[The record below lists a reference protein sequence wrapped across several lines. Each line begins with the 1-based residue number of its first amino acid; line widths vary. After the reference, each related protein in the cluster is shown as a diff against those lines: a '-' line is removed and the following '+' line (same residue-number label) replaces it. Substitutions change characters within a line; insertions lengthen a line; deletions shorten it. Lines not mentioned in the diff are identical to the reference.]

1 MQPTETLLLTAL
13 ARQGVLP
20 EDTLAKISQAADLR
34 NLPVATLLVYEYHV
48 PRALLLNLLAEIY
61 GCPALEYDER
71 LPIPPEFLPKL
82 AAATLLHE
90 GWFPVIR
97 DQDGSVIIAAV
108 NPSSPSLAA
117 SVEQTLGCTTFS
129 CLITLPED
137 VQWFVQDYLHAPP
150 GVLIGTER
158 TGLAF
163 WRNTMAQWRTL
174 LACYRTDMAKG
185 RTALAFGRFGL
196 TLVTVAMTLLRL
208 EQPHLPKPAAF
219 LLLGCGLLCNG
230 LGLAVYLQ
238 VRRSQLRPPGS
249 QTIMEVTAATIS
261 FLEQYHFPDELKS
274 SLPPASTGTTMLARL
289 NNLLADY
296 STIIFP
302 APLSRERTHLARERN
317 VLAAQRTVAAC
328 YRTIYARARTGLA
341 FTRTGVSFFSFGA
354 GLAVYF
360 KFGLHPVFD
369 IFDIFLMVAG
379 LLMII
384 DGLLWYLPVR
394 KEQAELPRSR
404 SGALAGWDEEEA

>member
-1 MQPTETLLLTAL
+1 MQLNNPLLAAL
-13 ARQGVLP
+13 ACQGVLP
-20 EDTLAKISQAADLR
+20 ETTLAEIGQAAALR
-34 NLPVATLLVYEYHV
+34 GLPPATLLVYEYNV
-48 PRALLLNLLAEIY
+48 PRSTLLEALAAIY
-61 GCPALEYDER
+61 SCPPIEYDER
-71 LPIPPEFLPKL
+71 LPIPPEFLPQL
-82 AAATLLHE
+82 SSATLLRE

-97 DQDGSVIIAAV
+97 DQDGSVVIAAV
-108 NPSSPSLAA
+108 NPSAPSLAA
-117 SVEQTLGCTTFS
+117 SVEQTLRTNAFTCMV
-129 CLITLPED
+129 TLPED

-158 TGLAF
+158 TGLAY

-196 TLVTVAMTLLRL
+196 TLITVAMTLLRL
-208 EQPHLPKPAAF
+208 EQPRITTPAAV
-219 LLLGCGLLCNG
+219 LLIGVGLLCNG

-238 VRRSQLRPPGS
+238 VRRSRLRPPGS

-261 FLEQYHFPDELKS
+261 FLEQYHFPDELNAT
-274 SLPPASTGTTMLARL
+274 LPPTQTGATMLARL
-289 NNLLADY
+289 SDLLADY
-296 STIIFP
+296 STILFP
-302 APLSRERTHLARERN
+302 APPSRERTHLARERN

-404 SGALAGWDEEEA
+404 SGALAGWEDA

>member
-1 MQPTETLLLTAL
+1 MQPTDTLLLSAL
-13 ARQGVLP
+13 ANKGVLP
-20 EDTLAKISQAADLR
+20 EHTLAEIGQASQLR
-34 NLPVATLLVYEYHV
+34 GLPVATLLVYEYNL
-48 PRALLLNLLAEIY
+48 PRSLLLATLAEIH
-61 GCPALEYDER
+61 GCPAIEYDER
-71 LPIPPEFLPKL
+71 LPIPPDFLPQL
-82 AAATLLHE
+82 SAETLLRE
-90 GWFPVIR
+90 GWFPVIL
-97 DQDGSVIIAAV
+97 DQDGSVTIAAV
-108 NPSSPSLAA
+108 NPASPSLAA
-117 SVEQTLGCTTFS
+117 SVKQQLVGTSTIA
-129 CLITLPED
+129 CLVTLPED

-150 GVLIGTER
+150 GLLIGTER
-158 TGLAF
+158 TGLAY

-208 EQPHLPKPAAF
+208 EQPRLPVPAAC
-219 LLLGCGLLCNG
+219 LLLGIGLLCNG
-230 LGLAVYLQ
+230 LGLAVYLH
-238 VRRSQLRPPGS
+238 VRRSRLRPPGS

-261 FLEQYHFPDELKS
+261 FLEQYHFPDELKTAAA
-274 SLPPASTGTTMLARL
+274 PAKTGETMLARL
-289 NNLLADY
+289 SDMLADY
-296 STIIFP
+296 STILFP
-302 APLSRERTHLARERN
+302 APPSRERTHLARERN

-354 GLAVYF
+354 GLILY
-360 KFGLHPVFD
+360 FGLGLNTVFD
-369 IFDIFLMVAG
+369 SLLMAAG

-404 SGALAGWDEEEA
+404 SGALAARWEDA